1 MNQPPLELRMLP
13 IEHLVPASYNPRKLL
28 KPGDPAYVKLRAS
41 IEQFGLVEP
50 LIWNETSGRVV
61 GGHARLR
68 ILKEIGYAMVPVSV
82 VRLNDAQEK
91 SLNIVLNNH
100 EAQGKYDPAKLA
112 GLLEELH
119 ELPEFIF
126 TGFDDA
132 DLRAMQFEPLEALPE
147 AEPLPFVE
155 VTIHANPESY
165 AEFAASLDELIR
177 EYDLVAHIR
186 RK

>member
-1 MNQPPLELRMLP
+1 MLP

-68 ILKEIGYAMVPVSV
+68 ILKELGYAMVPVSV